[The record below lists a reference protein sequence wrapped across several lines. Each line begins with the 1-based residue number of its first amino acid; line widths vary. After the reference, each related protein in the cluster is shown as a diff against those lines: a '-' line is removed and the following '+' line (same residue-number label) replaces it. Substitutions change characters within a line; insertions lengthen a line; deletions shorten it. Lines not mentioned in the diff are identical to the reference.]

1 MSLDMSSGCL
11 RDYQKGLRPGGTPG
25 SVCSKAGPRP
35 RLFFGNV
42 LTEKFSLHPG
52 VGRKGECVA
61 LLSNIIQHSF
71 RSNVLVQSSLW
82 ESPYF
87 SPGWSFNLMSGLCLL
102 GVLREGRPL
111 CESPLGG
118 QWP

>member
-11 RDYQKGLRPGGTPG
+11 RDYQKGLQPGGTPG

-52 VGRKGECVA
+52 VGGRE
-61 LLSNIIQHSF
+61 
-71 RSNVLVQSSLW
+71 NVW
-82 ESPYF
+82 
-87 SPGWSFNLMSGLCLL
+87 LCLAT
-102 GVLREGRPL
+102 
-111 CESPLGG
+111 SFSIHSG
-118 QWP
+118 QMFWCKVASGSLPIFLQDGLLT